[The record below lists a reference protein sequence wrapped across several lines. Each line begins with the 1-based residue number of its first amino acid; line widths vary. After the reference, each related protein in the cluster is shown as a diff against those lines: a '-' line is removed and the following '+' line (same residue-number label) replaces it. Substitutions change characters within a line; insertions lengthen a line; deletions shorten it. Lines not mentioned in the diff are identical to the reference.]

1 MDTSRPEVTTIIPS
15 RDRAHWLPRTL
26 LSALAQENVETEV
39 IVIDDG
45 SRTPVTT
52 VLRLEE
58 LPRLRVIRHPTPTG
72 PPSARNTGVEQA
84 RGRWVAVLDDDDL
97 WAPAKLRREL
107 DVAEAAGAGFAFCG
121 AIAVDEQGVP
131 IRVEHPPEANEQ
143 LHQALL
149 AANVVPFPNSS
160 LLVKTDLLRSLGG
173 FDPALTHLCDWDL
186 LVRLSVEDRGAMT
199 RETLVAYTIHQ
210 ANLHQ
215 DESLLEEELRRFD
228 RKHAAAR
235 DASGVRLDRAA
246 WLWWRLGARRSAGRR
261 LASTATYLQLA
272 WNRRD
277 PGLALRGATVAILGE
292 RAMRSARG
300 MLDRARPR
308 QAMPAPPWLPQAA
321 TPSEAALQA
330 VVK

>member
-1 MDTSRPEVTTIIPS
+1 MDTTRPEVTTIIPS
-15 RDRAHWLPRTL
+15 RDRAQLLPRTL
-26 LSALAQENVETEV
+26 LSALGQENVETEV

-58 LPRLRVIRHPTPTG
+58 LPGLRVIRHPTPTG

-97 WAPAKLRREL
+97 WAPVKLRREL
-107 DVAEAAGAGFAFCG
+107 DVAEAAGASFAFCG
-121 AIAVDEQGVP
+121 AIVVDDQGLP
-131 IRVEHPPEANEQ
+131 IRVEPPPEANEQ

-173 FDPALTHLCDWDL
+173 FDPGLTHLCDWDL
-186 LVRLSVEDRGAMT
+186 LVRLSAEDRGAMT
-199 RETLVAYTIHQ
+199 PETLVAYTIHQ
-210 ANLHQ
+210 TNLHQ
-215 DESLLEEELRRFD
+215 DESVLEDELRRFD
-228 RKHAAAR
+228 RKHGEAR
-235 DASGVRLDRAA
+235 AASGVTLDRAA

-261 LASTATYLQLA
+261 LASTATYLQLG

-292 RAMRSARG
+292 RGMRGARA
-300 MLDRARPR
+300 MLDRAQPR
-308 QAMPAPPWLPQAA
+308 HAFPPPSWLRQAA